1 MVNGSLTAANLPKQA
16 PGQAGLSGQKA
27 GALLLGLAQS

>member
-16 PGQAGLSGQKA
+16 SRQAGLSGQKA